1 MSLEDKIQGLRE
13 AIDSLTAALTVPGI
27 KPFIPDMTHSPPQVK
42 AEDQLTLSGRTDTLS
57 GRTDTLSEKEVA
69 PPKSQPTASE
79 TSTSPTAKEKSIVS
93 AATPE
98 TTSTPVTIGG
108 IDYAQVAKAI
118 TDTFKVDRAKTI
130 AALGKFGAA
139 KGPQLK
145 PEDYAAF
152 LKELTA

>member
-27 KPFIPDMTHSPPQVK
+27 KPFIPANLPGAVGAPEKK
-42 AEDQLTLSGRTDTLS
+42 AEA
-57 GRTDTLSEKEVA
+57 EVA
-69 PPKSQPTASE
+69 PPKPKTTPEIIPA
-79 TSTSPTAKEKSIVS
+79 
-93 AATPE
+93 AATPIASAGPSVE
-98 TTSTPVTIGG
+98 EPAPSLT

-152 LKELTA
+152 LKELTS

>member
-1 MSLEDKIQGLRE
+1 MSLEDKIQGLTDAVR
-13 AIDSLTAALTVPGI
+13 ALTASL
-27 KPFIPDMTHSPPQVK
+27 KPTTLIRV
-42 AEDQLTLSGRTDTLS
+42 AEDPQPWAGEFLPADIPALA
-57 GRTDTLSEKEVA
+57 KAEVA
-69 PPKSQPTASE
+69 PPKPERSEKSSTTLPTAS
-79 TSTSPTAKEKSIVS
+79 STAPTLPESS
-93 AATPE
+93 TNPATL
-98 TTSTPVTIGG
+98 T

-130 AALGKFGAA
+130 NALAKFGAA

>member
-1 MSLEDKIQGLRE
+1 MSLEDKIGE
-13 AIDSLTAALTVPGI
+13 LTAAVNALTAAMAHPY
-27 KPFIPDMTHSPPQVK
+27 P
-42 AEDQLTLSGRTDTLS
+42 TLSGRADTLS
-57 GRTDTLSEKEVA
+57 GRADTLSETEVA
-69 PPKSQPTASE
+69 PPKPT
-79 TSTSPTAKEKSIVS
+79 T
-93 AATPE
+93 TPE
-98 TTSTPVTIGG
+98 TIPTVSTIITPAGSSNT

-130 AALGKFGAA
+130 AALAKFGAA